1 VKILHLEAFPCQTK
15 SSTARNLLITN
26 RKTITVEMFMVH
38 DTELNSR
45 IARKPPTIR
54 DVAEAA
60 DVSTATVSRVLAG
73 ADQVTDELKE
83 RVFEATRRLRYTP
96 NRVARNLRRRTTRM
110 IGVVVP
116 DIENPFFTS
125 IIGGVEEVLQ
135 AANYNL
141 LLANY
146 NESPAKEYELLRTL
160 GAEGAAGIIFTP
172 SNAPDA
178 DYQDLVRE
186 PAPMVAISRYP
197 EGLNVD
203 VVAVANSAGARAATD
218 HLIRLGHKTIAF
230 INGPIGIST
239 ARERQAGYL
248 EAFAAAGLEPQR
260 DLIVHGEFRQDGG
273 YHAMQAL
280 LSLDRPPTAVFT
292 ASNLMTLGALQ
303 AIHERGLRIPK
314 QIAVVGYDDL
324 PWATSLQPPLTAVA
338 QPARDVGVT
347 AARLLLD
354 RLAEPE
360 RPTRR
365 IILDTHLVIRAS
377 CGAEKSARF
386 S

>member
-1 VKILHLEAFPCQTK
+1 
-15 SSTARNLLITN
+15 
-26 RKTITVEMFMVH
+26 MFMVH

>member
-1 VKILHLEAFPCQTK
+1 MVNRPEAPT
-15 SSTARNLLITN
+15 
-26 RKTITVEMFMVH
+26 
-38 DTELNSR
+38 R
-45 IARKPPTIR
+45 IARKAPTVR

-60 DVSTATVSRVLAG
+60 GVSTATVSRVLAG
-73 ADQVTDELKE
+73 GDLVTDELRE
-83 RVFEATRRLRYTP
+83 RVFEAARRLRYTP

-135 AANYNL
+135 AANYSL

-146 NESPAKEYELLRTL
+146 GETPAREHELMRTL
-160 GAEGAAGIIFTP
+160 HAEGAAGIIFTP
-172 SNAPDA
+172 SNAPGA
-178 DYQDLVRE
+178 DYRDLVQA

-197 EGLNVD
+197 EGLDVD
-203 VVAVANSAGARAATD
+203 VVAVANSAGAFAATD
-218 HLIRLGHKTIAF
+218 HLIRLGHRTIAF

-239 ARERQAGYL
+239 AKERQAGYL
-248 EAFAAAGLEPQR
+248 EALAAAGLEPQPE
-260 DLIVHGEFRQDGG
+260 LIVHGDFRQDGG

-292 ASNLMTLGALQ
+292 ANNLMTLGAFQ
-303 AIHERGLRIPK
+303 AIYERGLGIPK
-314 QIAVVGYDDL
+314 QIAVVGFDDL

-365 IILDTHLVIRAS
+365 IILNTRLVIRAS
-377 CGAEKSARF
+377 CGTDDQPPVRVDM
-386 S
+386 

>member
-1 VKILHLEAFPCQTK
+1 MSHDSEVK
-15 SSTARNLLITN
+15 
-26 RKTITVEMFMVH
+26 
-38 DTELNSR
+38 DR
-45 IARKPPTIR
+45 ISRKPATIR

-60 DVSTATVSRVLAG
+60 EVSTATVSRVLAG
-73 ADQVTDELKE
+73 AHQVTDELKE
-83 RVFEATRRLRYTP
+83 RVFEAARQLRYTP

-146 NESPAKEYELLRTL
+146 NENPAREHELLRTL

-172 SNAPDA
+172 SNSADA
-178 DYQDLVRE
+178 DYHELVQE

-203 VVAVANSAGARAATD
+203 VVAVANSEGARLATD
-218 HLIRLGHKTIAF
+218 HLIRLGHETIGF

-239 ARERQAGYL
+239 ARERRAGYL
-248 EAFAAAGLEPQR
+248 EAFAAAGLEPR
-260 DLIVHGEFRQDGG
+260 PDLMVHGDFRQDGG

-280 LSLDRPPTAVFT
+280 LNLDRPPTAVFT

-303 AIHERGLRIPK
+303 AIHERGLRIPG

-324 PWATSLQPPLTAVA
+324 PWATSLEPPLTAVA

-360 RPTRR
+360 RATRR
-365 IILDTHLVIRAS
+365 IILSTHLVIRAS
-377 CGAEKSARF
+377 CGAEASGRSK
-386 S
+386 

>member
-1 VKILHLEAFPCQTK
+1 
-15 SSTARNLLITN
+15 
-26 RKTITVEMFMVH
+26 MFMAH
-38 DTELNSR
+38 GPEDRSR
-45 IARKPPTIR
+45 IGRKAPTIR

-73 ADQVTDELKE
+73 ADLVTDELRE
-83 RVFEATRRLRYTP
+83 RVFEASRRLRYTP

-135 AANYNL
+135 AASYSL

-146 NESPAKEYELLRTL
+146 NESPAREYELLRTL

-178 DYQDLVRE
+178 DYQGIVQA

-203 VVAVANSAGARAATD
+203 MVAVANCAGARAATD
-218 HLIRLGHKTIAF
+218 HLIRLGHKRIAF

-239 ARERQAGYL
+239 AKERQAGYL
-248 EAFAAAGLEPQR
+248 EAFSAAGLEPQQ
-260 DLIVHGEFRQDGG
+260 DLILHGNFRQEGG

-280 LSLDRPPTAVFT
+280 LSLDTPPTAVFT
-292 ASNLMTLGALQ
+292 ANNLMTLGALQ
-303 AIHERGLRIPK
+303 AIHERGLRIPG

-338 QPARDVGVT
+338 QPAKDVGVT

-365 IILDTHLVIRAS
+365 IILNTQLVIRAS
-377 CGAEKSARF
+377 CGAARAG
-386 S
+386 

>member
-1 VKILHLEAFPCQTK
+1 MAHTPEFA
-15 SSTARNLLITN
+15 
-26 RKTITVEMFMVH
+26 
-38 DTELNSR
+38 SR
-45 IARKPPTIR
+45 LVSRPPTIR

-60 DVSTATVSRVLAG
+60 DVSTATVSRALAG
-73 ADQVTDELKE
+73 KGQVTDELKD
-83 RVFEATRRLRYTP
+83 RIFEAIRRLRYTP
-96 NRVARNLRRRTTRM
+96 NRVARNLRSRTTRM

-125 IIGGVEEVLQ
+125 IIGGIEEVLQ
-135 AANYNL
+135 AANYSL

-146 NESPAKEYELLRTL
+146 NENPAKEYALLRTL
-160 GAEGAAGIIFTP
+160 IAEGAAGIIFTP
-172 SNAPDA
+172 SNAPKA

-186 PAPMVAISRYP
+186 PTALVAISRYP
-197 EGLNVD
+197 EGLSVD
-203 VVAVANSAGARAATD
+203 VVAVANSSGARVATD

-260 DLIVHGEFRQDGG
+260 DLIVYGGFRQHGG
-273 YHAMQAL
+273 YRAMQAL
-280 LSLDRPPTAVFT
+280 LSLDRQPTAVFT
-292 ASNLMTLGALQ
+292 GSNLMTLGALQ

-354 RLAEPE
+354 RLAEPG

-365 IILDTHLVIRAS
+365 IILDTHLVVRVS
-377 CGAEKSARF
+377 CGCGRDGGAQVRPIPPDEVAIREISE
-386 S
+386 

>member
-1 VKILHLEAFPCQTK
+1 MPHGRDIR
-15 SSTARNLLITN
+15 SRNAQ
-26 RKTITVEMFMVH
+26 K
-38 DTELNSR
+38 
-45 IARKPPTIR
+45 APTIR

-60 DVSTATVSRVLAG
+60 GVSTATVSRVLAG
-73 ADQVTDELKE
+73 ATVTDDLRE
-83 RVFEATRRLRYTP
+83 RVFEASRRLRYTP
-96 NRVARNLRRRTTRM
+96 NHVARNLRRRTTRM

-135 AANYNL
+135 AASYSL

-146 NESPAKEYELLRTL
+146 SESPAREYELLRTL
-160 GAEGAAGIIFTP
+160 TAEGAAGIIFTP

-178 DYQDLVRE
+178 DYRE
-186 PAPMVAISRYP
+186 IVQAHTPLVAISRYP
-197 EGLNVD
+197 DGLNID
-203 VVAVANSAGARAATD
+203 MVAVANSAGARAATD
-218 HLIRLGHKTIAF
+218 HLIRLGHKRIGF

-239 ARERQAGYL
+239 ARDRQAGYL
-248 EAFAAAGLEPQR
+248 EAVAGAGLEPQQE
-260 DLIVHGEFRQDGG
+260 LIVHGDFRQEGG
-273 YHAMQAL
+273 YHAMQTL

-303 AIHERGLRIPK
+303 AIHERGLTIPR

-324 PWATSLQPPLTAVA
+324 PWATSLQVPLTVVA

-365 IILDTHLVIRAS
+365 IILNTQLVIRAS
-377 CGAEKSARF
+377 CGAEGANRATNEL
-386 S
+386 

>member
-1 VKILHLEAFPCQTK
+1 
-15 SSTARNLLITN
+15 
-26 RKTITVEMFMVH
+26 
-38 DTELNSR
+38 
-45 IARKPPTIR
+45 
-54 DVAEAA
+54 
-60 DVSTATVSRVLAG
+60 
-73 ADQVTDELKE
+73 
-83 RVFEATRRLRYTP
+83 
-96 NRVARNLRRRTTRM
+96 
-110 IGVVVP
+110 
-116 DIENPFFTS
+116 
-125 IIGGVEEVLQ
+125 
-135 AANYNL
+135 
-141 LLANY
+141 
-146 NESPAKEYELLRTL
+146 
-160 GAEGAAGIIFTP
+160 
-172 SNAPDA
+172 
-178 DYQDLVRE
+178 
-186 PAPMVAISRYP
+186 
-197 EGLNVD
+197 
-203 VVAVANSAGARAATD
+203 
-218 HLIRLGHKTIAF
+218 
-230 INGPIGIST
+230 
-239 ARERQAGYL
+239 
-248 EAFAAAGLEPQR
+248 
-260 DLIVHGEFRQDGG
+260 
-273 YHAMQAL
+273 MQAL

>member
-1 VKILHLEAFPCQTK
+1 MKILHLEAFPCQTK
-15 SSTARNLLITN
+15 SLIAPNLLITN
-26 RKTITVEMFMVH
+26 RKSITIGMFMTH
-38 DTELNSR
+38 DPELKSR

-73 ADQVTDELKE
+73 ADLVTDELKE

-135 AANYNL
+135 AANYIL

-172 SNAPDA
+172 SNAPNA

-203 VVAVANSAGARAATD
+203 MVAVANSAGARAATD
-218 HLIRLGHKTIAF
+218 HLIRLGHKTIGF

-273 YHAMQAL
+273 HHAMQAL

-377 CGAEKSARF
+377 CGAE
-386 S
+386 